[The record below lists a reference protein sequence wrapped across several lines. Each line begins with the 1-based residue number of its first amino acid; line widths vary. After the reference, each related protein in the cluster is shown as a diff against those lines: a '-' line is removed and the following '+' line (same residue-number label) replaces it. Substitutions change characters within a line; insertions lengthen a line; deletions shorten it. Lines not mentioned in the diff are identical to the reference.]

1 MKLIMEGWR
10 KYLTEETT
18 APKKVI
24 FMAGAPGVGKSYV
37 REKLGLDK
45 LPQFQHEV
53 KDKKTGKKRMEL
65 NVVDPDKIYVPL
77 LKKEL
82 PPLGVPEE
90 EAANVEKL
98 TLEYVR
104 VRRALKEL
112 LSQILNSTEP
122 EEGWK
127 SEEIENKYDEAHERL
142 EDNSD
147 VAVKLDAAK
156 REYDSKRNI
165 CQVQGQ
171 CFASGQKQ
179 AKSQQEEWFQ
189 QDLSIIIDGTAGYYS
204 RILNQKQA
212 FEQAG
217 YDVAMIFVDAPL
229 ETAVASDKDRERK
242 LGARTIEK
250 SMKSLLGGTYYDS
263 KKGEEVTKPNIMKPF
278 VDRFGREQQGYE
290 KEFGDNYFYVINDRA
305 QTDKSIAAIKPQF
318 QRFLSGQELNEADWQ
333 KYVES
338 NYSRWMT
345 TLTRQGGNQN
355 SGPYK
360 KKAPINYRGSAPP
373 GTVGG

>member
-1 MKLIMEGWR
+1 MKLLMESWR
-10 KYLTEETT
+10 KYLTEETG
-18 APKKVI
+18 PLKKVI

-37 REKLGLDK
+37 REKLGLNE
-45 LPQFQHEV
+45 LPQFQH
-53 KDKKTGKKRMEL
+53 KTKEGTLEL
-65 NVVDPDKIYVPL
+65 NVIDPDKIYVPL

-90 EAANVEKL
+90 DAANVEKL

-104 VRRALKEL
+104 ARRALKEL
-112 LSQILNSTEP
+112 LNQILNLTEP
-122 EEGWK
+122 EEGWN

-142 EDNSD
+142 EDTSD

-156 REYDSKRNI
+156 KEYDAKRNI

-171 CFASGQKQ
+171 CFAGGQKQ
-179 AKSQQEEWFQ
+179 AKTQQEEWFQ
-189 QDLSIIIDGTAGYYS
+189 QGLSIIIDGTAGYYS

-290 KEFGDNYFYVINDRA
+290 KEFGDNYFHVINDRVH
-305 QTDKSIAAIKPQF
+305 TDESIAAIKPQF

-333 KYVES
+333 KWVED
-338 NYSRWMT
+338 NYKEQVGAF
-345 TLTRQGGNQN
+345 TRGGKNKVKPP
-355 SGPYK
+355 GWK
-360 KKAPINYRGSAPP
+360 AAPIGYRGSAPP
-373 GTVGG
+373 NASGG

>member
-229 ETAVASDKDRERK
+229 ETAVAS
-242 LGARTIEK
+242 
-250 SMKSLLGGTYYDS
+250 
-263 KKGEEVTKPNIMKPF
+263 EEVTKPNIMKPF